1 MKLTEKGFRRWKMKS
16 NDPYGTLTAD
26 QRVTLKGIIS
36 DIKGY
41 RDFLSQKENHNS
53 LNYIHVIAVLWNWR
67 TAINYFLTD
76 DMSYL
81 RIKFS

>member
-1 MKLTEKGFRRWKMKS
+1 MKLTEKGFRRWKRKS
-16 NDPYGTLTAD
+16 NDPYGALTAD

-36 DIKGY
+36 GINGY
-41 RDFLSQKENHNS
+41 RDFLSQKEDHDS
-53 LNYIHVIAVLWNWR
+53 LDYIYIIAILWNWR

-76 DMSYL
+76 DISYL